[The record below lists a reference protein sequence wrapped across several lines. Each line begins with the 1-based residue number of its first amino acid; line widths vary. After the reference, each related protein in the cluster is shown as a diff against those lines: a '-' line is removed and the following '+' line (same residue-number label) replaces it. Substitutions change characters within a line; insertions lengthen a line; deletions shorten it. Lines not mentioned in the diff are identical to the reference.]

1 MPDDTI
7 VITAPSG
14 TKARWVRQS
23 QRAGKKLSSWIIER
37 VDGPPGPTPLVAMVG
52 NQIIE
57 VVYLQDEL
65 DSIKTDADARA
76 AVADG
81 RAAAIIE
88 RLTWQGARVGWLVSV
103 GVEDT

>member
-1 MPDDTI
+1 MAHDTI

-23 QRAGKKLSSWIIER
+23 QRARKKLDTWIMER
-37 VDGPPGPTPLVAMVG
+37 VEGPAGPPPLVAMVG
-52 NQIIE
+52 TQIIE
-57 VVYLQDEL
+57 IVYLQDEL
-65 DSIKTDADARA
+65 ENIRTEADART

-88 RLTWQGARVGWLVSV
+88 RLSWQGARVGWLVSSS
-103 GVEDT
+103 VESI

>member
-1 MPDDTI
+1 MAHDTI

-23 QRAGKKLSSWIIER
+23 QRTGKKLDAWIMDR
-37 VDGPPGPTPLVAMVG
+37 VEGPPGPPPLVAMVG
-52 NQIIE
+52 AQIIE

-65 DSIKTDADARA
+65 ENIRTEADARS

-88 RLTWQGARVGWLVSV
+88 RLTWRGARVGWLVSSSV
-103 GVEDT
+103 DNI